1 MMRRSAHSSEWRVS
15 VGRLD
20 GLIAVVT
27 GGGRGIGRA
36 CALRFAREGA
46 KVVVSARTET
56 ELDAVVAE
64 IAELG
69 GQALAVVADA
79 MERDSARA
87 PVREAIERFGRI
99 DVLVNNVGG
108 CIGMHDAFTG
118 GDDSFEETIVLN
130 VHSAWWATSAALP
143 AMRERGFGRVIN
155 IGSTESLRANEGGP
169 TAYVVGK
176 HAIVGLTRQL
186 GRDVGDSGITVN
198 CICPGW
204 TNTSMV
210 DFESTAQYF
219 GTTAAEARAYAEQ
232 QCAQN
237 RIMEADEIAD
247 AALFLASSEAAR
259 ITGQV
264 LSVDGGYRL

>member
-1 MMRRSAHSSEWRVS
+1 
-15 VGRLD
+15 LT
-20 GLIAVVT
+20 AVVT

-36 CALRFAREGA
+36 TALRFAREGA
-46 KVVVSARTET
+46 RVVISARTGA
-56 ELDAVVAE
+56 ELEAVTRE
-64 IAELG
+64 IAALG
-69 GQALAVVADA
+69 GEALAVVADA
-79 MERDSARA
+79 MAADSARA
-87 PVREAIERFGRI
+87 PVIRALERFGRVDI
-99 DVLVNNVGG
+99 LVNNVGG

-118 GDDSFEETIVLN
+118 GDESFADTLVLN
-130 VHSAWWATSAALP
+130 VHSAWWATTAALP
-143 AMRERGFGRVIN
+143 AMRDNGFGRVIN

-186 GRDVGDSGITVN
+186 GRDVGASGITVN

-210 DFESTAQYF
+210 DFERTAEYF
-219 GTTAAEARAYAEQ
+219 GGTAEAARAYAEQ

-247 AALFLASSEAAR
+247 CALFLASDEAAR

-264 LSVDGGYRL
+264 ISVDGGYRL